1 MLKCAHVRI
10 CWLMG
15 SKVLSHHQQRRNVQH
30 IWHDYFRATRVAT
43 GVYRHAG
50 FDFYTTLC
58 YSMLPGGITRK
69 NSSTCLHYDLV
80 VESSHHHPTHAEAIH
95 VTEHISQKS
104 HKCLQAVQDAA
115 DRLVRLE
122 QGLVDAN
129 SYAETEAV
137 RSAQTEA
144 VLDGLLHFK
153 THTEAKLVAAQASLD
168 HLLWPHKLPAHAH
181 VHQQLIT
188 STQEENSSQLQM
200 VIPKQQQSSAF
211 PVANKHLQ
219 QIAMPQQQQEGVT
232 VLRDQT
238 NQQQLAQPQQIVGQM
253 EAVPEAAEA
262 GPPQSLW
269 QSQLTHELQSQKV
282 ANAALWQQVQSQQ
295 AVISSMQAQLAAV
308 LQRHGTNMDMD
319 RSHDEMASATTG
331 ADTVQGASADV
342 HKAATCGTEHTRQS
356 EDSVD
361 VARGNDAVETVTGN
375 DSPSS
380 ASDEETRAAK
390 QASDSQR
397 LTCADDDSS
406 ATVNHRQAA
415 SNEIPFRFFRTINAP
430 HRFL

>member
-1 MLKCAHVRI
+1 
-10 CWLMG
+10 
-15 SKVLSHHQQRRNVQH
+15 
-30 IWHDYFRATRVAT
+30 
-43 GVYRHAG
+43 
-50 FDFYTTLC
+50 
-58 YSMLPGGITRK
+58 MLPGGILRK

-80 VESSHHHPTHAEAIH
+80 MEISHHHPTHIEAIH

-104 HKCLQAVQDAA
+104 RKCLQVVQDAA

-153 THTEAKLVAAQASLD
+153 TDAEAKLVAAQASLD
-168 HLLWPHKLPAHAH
+168 HLLRPHNLPAHAH
-181 VHQQLIT
+181 LHQQLAT

-200 VIPKQQQSSAF
+200 VIPKQQQQSSAF

-219 QIAMPQQQQEGVT
+219 QIALPQQQQQQQQEGVT

-238 NQQQLAQPQQIVGQM
+238 NQQQLAQPQQVVGQK

-269 QSQLTHELQSQKV
+269 QSQMTHELQSQKV

-308 LQRHGTNMDMD
+308 LQWHGTNMDMD
-319 RSHDEMASATTG
+319 RSHDEMVSATTG

-380 ASDEETRAAK
+380 AADEEIRAAK

-406 ATVNHRQAA
+406 ATVNHRQVA

>member
-1 MLKCAHVRI
+1 
-10 CWLMG
+10 
-15 SKVLSHHQQRRNVQH
+15 
-30 IWHDYFRATRVAT
+30 
-43 GVYRHAG
+43 
-50 FDFYTTLC
+50 
-58 YSMLPGGITRK
+58 MLPGGITRK

-80 VESSHHHPTHAEAIH
+80 MESNHHHPTHAEAIH

-181 VHQQLIT
+181 VHQQLTT

-200 VIPKQQQSSAF
+200 VIPKQQQEQQQSSAF
-211 PVANKHLQ
+211 SVANKHLQ

-262 GPPQSLW
+262 GPPQSFW

-295 AVISSMQAQLAAV
+295 AVISSMQAQLAAN

-342 HKAATCGTEHTRQS
+342 HKAATCGTEHTCQS